1 MYNVLIRP
9 LVKEDALTSYQWRN
23 DSEIWKFTGSRPNIT
38 VTQEVESEWIEKV
51 LKDDSSKRFAILCD
65 GEYIGNVQLTN
76 INNDS
81 AEFHIFIGKKEFWGK
96 GISQLATYQ
105 ILYYAKEV
113 LKLSEVYLFVRPEN
127 IAAIKSYQNNNF
139 TITEQDH
146 EHLKMSLSLS
156 DLPNTTLSVFI
167 MVYNHAEYL
176 KECIDNILNQKTDFN
191 YDIVVG
197 EDCSKDNSREILL
210 DYQKLYPGK
219 FKLLL
224 YPHNM
229 GAVHN
234 QKEIYK
240 NCLGKYIAICEGDDY
255 WTNPLKLQKQV
266 SFLEQ
271 NPEYSL
277 SFHKIKELGSRKQSV
292 TIQNPEVERTYSLE
306 DLSKQNFI
314 NTVSVVFKKNFNEI
328 PKWMDYSPI
337 GDYPLH
343 MLNASFGLI
352 KYFPEEMAIYRIG
365 SGIWSTKSRIDQ
377 IINIMFALSL
387 LIISFKENKQI
398 HYNLKHQ
405 YDELKNGLTKI
416 YDDKNEL
423 ESKIKDYKYIET
435 ITSFGCILKIFKIK
449 ISKKLKLIFNI

>member
-9 LVKEDALTSYQWRN
+9 LVKKDALTSYQWRN
-23 DSEIWKFTGSRPNIT
+23 DDEIWQFTGSKPNIT
-38 VTQEVESEWIEKV
+38 ITQEIESEWIEKV
-51 LKDDSSKRFAILCD
+51 LQDDSSKRFAIICNE
-65 GEYIGNVQLTN
+65 EYIGNVQLTN
-76 INNDS
+76 INSDS
-81 AEFHIFIGKKEFWGK
+81 AEFHIFIGEKDFWGK

-113 LKLSEVYLFVRPEN
+113 LKLKEVYLFVKPEN

-139 TITEQDH
+139 VVTEQNT
-146 EHLKMSLSLS
+146 EQLKMSLLLS

-176 KECIDNILNQKTDFN
+176 KECIDNILTQKTNFN
-191 YDIVVG
+191 YDIVIG

-210 DYQKLYPGK
+210 NYQKLYPGK

-224 YPHNM
+224 YPHNI
-229 GAVHN
+229 GAIRN
-234 QKEIYK
+234 QNEVFK
-240 NCLGKYIAICEGDDY
+240 NCLGKYMAICEGDDY
-255 WTNPLKLQKQV
+255 WTDSLKLQKQV

-277 SFHKIKELGSRKQSV
+277 TFHKIKELSSRQQPFTVK
-292 TIQNPEVERTYSLE
+292 NPDVEKTYTLE

-314 NTVSVVFKKNFNEI
+314 ITVSVVFKKNFDEM

-352 KYFPEEMAIYRIG
+352 KYFPEEMAAYRVG
-365 SGIWSTKSRIDQ
+365 SGIWSTKSRVDQ
-377 IINIMFALSL
+377 MINTMFSLSFL
-387 LIISFKENKQI
+387 LVHFKENRQV
-398 HYNLKHQ
+398 YENLKYQ
-405 YDELKNGLTKI
+405 YDNLKEGLTKI
-416 YDDKNEL
+416 YEDKNSLEL
-423 ESKIKDYKYIET
+423 KIKDYNYIET
-435 ITSFGCILKIFKIK
+435 ITSFGSLLKILKIKIIKKIK
-449 ISKKLKLIFNI
+449 I

>member
-23 DSEIWKFTGSRPNIT
+23 DSEIWKLTGSRPNII
-38 VTQEVESEWIEKV
+38 VTPEIESEWIEKV

-76 INNDS
+76 IDKDS

-113 LKLSEVYLFVRPEN
+113 LKLNEIYLFVKPEN
-127 IAAIKSYQNNNF
+127 IAAVKSYQNNNF
-139 TITEQDH
+139 VITEQDD
-146 EHLKMSLSLS
+146 EQLKMSLSLS
-156 DLPNTTLSVFI
+156 DLRNTTLSVFI

-176 KECIDNILNQKTDFN
+176 KECIDNILNQKTNFN
-191 YDIVVG
+191 YDIVIG
-197 EDCSKDNSREILL
+197 EDCSKDNSREIILG
-210 DYQKLYPGK
+210 YQKLYPGK

-224 YPHNM
+224 YPRNM

-234 QKEIYK
+234 QNEVYK

-255 WTNPLKLQKQV
+255 WTDSLKLQKQV
-266 SFLEQ
+266 GFLEKNQ
-271 NPEYSL
+271 EYSL
-277 SFHKIKELGSRKQSV
+277 TFHKIKELSTREQTFTV
-292 TIQNPEVERTYSLE
+292 QNPDTEQTYTLE

-314 NTVSVVFKKNFNEI
+314 ITVSVVFKKNFDEM
-328 PKWMDYSPI
+328 PQWMDYSPI

-352 KYFPEEMAIYRIG
+352 KYFPEEMAIYRVG
-365 SGIWSTKSRIDQ
+365 SGIWSTKSKVDQ
-377 IINIMFALSL
+377 IINTMFALSFL
-387 LIISFKENKQI
+387 LTNFKENKQV
-398 HYNLKHQ
+398 HENLKIQ
-405 YDELKNGLTKI
+405 YDSLKEGLTKI
-416 YDDKNEL
+416 YEDKNSLEL
-423 ESKIKDYKYIET
+423 KIKDYKYIET
-435 ITSFGCILKIFKIK
+435 ITSLGSILKILKIK
-449 ISKKLKLIFNI
+449 IIKKLGFNSAS

>member
-277 SFHKIKELGSRKQSV
+277 SFHKIQGISLDETEPL
-292 TIQNPEVERTYSLE
+292 IFNNPNEERDYSLE
-306 DLSKQNFI
+306 DLSKGNFI
-314 NTVSVVFKKNFNEI
+314 HTPSVVFRKNIQELPQWIN
-328 PKWMDYSPI
+328 YSPI

-343 MLNASFGLI
+343 MINASFGLI
-352 KYFPEEMAIYRIG
+352 KYFPELMAAYRVG
-365 SGIWSTKSRIDQ
+365 SGIWSTKSKVYQ
-377 IINIMFALSL
+377 MVNVMFCLRF
-387 LIISFKENKQI
+387 LIEHFKQNQQVCT
-398 HYNLKHQ
+398 NLKKQ
-405 YDELKNGLTKI
+405 YDEYYTAL
-416 YDDKNEL
+416 
-423 ESKIKDYKYIET
+423 SKPIEDREKLSLQIKDYHYIEK
-435 ITSFGCILKIFKIK
+435 IIDFNNLLKIA
-449 ISKKLKLIFNI
+449 KLKIAKKIGCLKK